1 MNPSEQKLFDA
12 ADKIT
17 VALNEAENLGFH
29 VIVDEDGDGGVTVWS
44 EDREDFAEAMRC
56 KHGPGWETLGA

>member
-1 MNPSEQKLFDA
+1 MSPDEQKLFDA

-17 VALNEAENLGFH
+17 VALNEADLQGFH

-44 EDREDFAEAMRC
+44 EDREDFAEAARC
-56 KHGPGWETLGA
+56 RTGPGWETKSA